1 MKKMMSIVLL
11 ASTFAISAHAADSY
25 TIDPFHTYPVF
36 KVNHFGFSN
45 QIGRFNKSSGN
56 ITLDAAAK
64 TGSVELVIDTTS
76 IDMGF
81 PLWDEHMSGEKFFN
95 TAKFSTI
102 TFKSNKLTFKDG
114 KVVSADG
121 QLTIKGVSKPLSI
134 AVNDFNCAV
143 NPINKKPTCGAN
155 VSAKLKRSD
164 FDMKEYLP
172 AVGDDVEIDYAIEAT
187 KN

>member
-1 MKKMMSIVLL
+1 MKKMMNVVFL
-11 ASTFAISAHAADSY
+11 ASTLAMSAHAADSY

-56 ITLDAAAK
+56 ITLDYAAK
-64 TGSVELVIDTTS
+64 SGNVELVIDTTS

-81 PLWDEHMSGEKFFN
+81 PLWDEHMSAEKFFN
-95 TAKFSTI
+95 VAKFPTI
-102 TFKSNKLTFKDG
+102 TFKSSKLIFKDG
-114 KVVSADG
+114 KVVGGEG
-121 QLTIKGVSKPLSI
+121 QITIKGVSKPLS
-134 AVNDFNCAV
+134 VTVSDFNCAV

-164 FDMKEYLP
+164 FGMKEYLP
-172 AVGDDVEIDYAIEAT
+172 AVGDDVEIVYAIEAT